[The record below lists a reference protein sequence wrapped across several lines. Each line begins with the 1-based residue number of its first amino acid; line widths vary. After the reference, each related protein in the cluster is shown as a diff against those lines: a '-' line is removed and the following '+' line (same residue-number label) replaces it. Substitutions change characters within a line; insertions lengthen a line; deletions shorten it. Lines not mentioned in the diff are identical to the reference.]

1 MCICLYN
8 SGHQCLRNWPDYLGF
23 YFVFIHAR
31 SSVHLDHVILA
42 DISWQTLFWRRID
55 EYRFYIPPS
64 HDMWVES
71 FLFLF
76 FTPSLFN
83 DGIVSYNS
91 SPASLQIPPLALPKG
106 RPGWG
111 ACFFWEI
118 IVTYLTNAESTSLVR
133 LNRRSSS
140 LNRKSYDLTLS
151 NSTSFYSY
159 TFQWT
164 THSCMYHLL
173 HCNYIY
179 FLNGED

>member
-1 MCICLYN
+1 MCICHCNPGRLCRAWERGY
-8 SGHQCLRNWPDYLGF
+8 CAF
-23 YFVFIHAR
+23 FCIHAG

-42 DISWQTLFWRRID
+42 DISWKILSWRRID
-55 EYRFYIPPS
+55 EYRFYIPSS

-71 FLFLF
+71 CIYLF

-91 SPASLQIPPLALPKG
+91 SRPSLQIPPLALPRG
-106 RPGWG
+106 RHRQG
-111 ACFFWEI
+111 ACFFWEK
-118 IVTYLTNAESTSLVR
+118 IVIYLTNAESTSLVR
-133 LNRRSSS
+133 

-164 THSCMYHLL
+164 THSCM
-173 HCNYIY
+173 
-179 FLNGED
+179 